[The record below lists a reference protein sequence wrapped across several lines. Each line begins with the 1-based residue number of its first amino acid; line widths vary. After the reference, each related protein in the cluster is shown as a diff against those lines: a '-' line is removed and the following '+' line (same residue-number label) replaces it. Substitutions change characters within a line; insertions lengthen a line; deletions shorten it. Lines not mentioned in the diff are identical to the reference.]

1 MYKLIKLEL
10 RRNSIKPYNIS
21 VLIITAV
28 MIGMLYLLAVIPK
41 LDPEEA
47 DMDLFMNYGSL
58 ANLMG
63 ILCMVTFVI
72 LSSVM
77 YARFVVEEYSGKRA
91 ILLFSYP
98 VDRGLLLKA
107 KVIVVCIYTILA
119 MIFSGGITFGV
130 FFITESLFPI
140 CTDQLKLKTIVDAAL
155 TLISYSIMAGV
166 WSIIP
171 LWLGFWKQ
179 STSVTIVSA
188 VIMVTSICQ
197 IMTTFMNYVVAVLF
211 LFVGFIAALVLL
223 KSLTVKMNT
232 MEV

>member
-10 RRNSIKPYNIS
+10 KRNSIKPYNIS

-47 DMDLFMNYGSL
+47 DMDIFMNYGSL

-63 ILCMVTFVI
+63 ILCMVTFVT

-77 YARFVVEEYSGKRA
+77 YARFIVEEYSGKRA

-98 VDRGLLLKA
+98 VDRGILLKA
-107 KVIVVCIYTILA
+107 KVMMVCLYTILT
-119 MIFSGGITFGV
+119 MIFCGGITFGV

-140 CTDQLKLKTIVDAAL
+140 CTDQLKWKTIVEAGL
-155 TLISYSIMAGV
+155 TLLSYSVMAGV

-171 LWLGFWKQ
+171 LWFGFWKK
-179 STSVTIVSA
+179 SVSVTIVSA

-197 IMTTFMNYVVAVLF
+197 VMTTFMNYVVAVPF
-211 LFVGFIAALVLL
+211 LLIGLIAAVILL
-223 KSLTVKMNT
+223 KSLAVKMNA